1 MGRYERIMN
10 KRSAETELLEAYPPK
25 RPHNDT
31 VDSICTPPCG
41 TEFSV
46 SPATDILLP
55 DPVIDTG
62 EDDVSTAQTP
72 SSFADDL
79 DSPVTVATTPRAK
92 FPSDLKTLPCTWP
105 GCPKTF
111 NRPAR
116 LRDHLNSHTNSR
128 PFKCTYDGCDKDY
141 IEDKHLKQH
150 VKAVHTN
157 ERKHVCQREGCG
169 KSFVTGTRLKRHQ
182 AVHEGADRFRCPDCG
197 QSFRK
202 KETLHKHVLKEH
214 KGESPH
220 QCAEPGCDAKFES
233 KGALKRHHQ
242 KIHGELKFWCSECAM
257 QTGPDGL
264 EKHVGFTTHP
274 LLQAHMKLEH
284 QNCMF
289 CEFKSSSQAEM
300 VSHID
305 MHHSGKTVD
314 DRRTFACDHA
324 GCVKSFT
331 KKSNL
336 RAHIRTAH
344 EGFRFVCGD
353 VDLSAAAGLDAWSNA
368 DGCGDKFCTKVRLE
382 DHVRYI
388 HLRQERPPKWAPLP
402 PGGDDGDGDG
412 DGEEEGAADLID
424 ELSGVQML
432 TKKPITCAHCP
443 QVFARYYDLEA
454 HVSALHAADAPELF
468 ADSAEQTPFLDGDGM
483 FGGGGGGGA
492 DGAEDEGEGDDEAIF
507 AADMDYHPPRDE
519 WLDDEAGIML
529 LARNSPALEEA
540 HIDPALGSV

>member
-1 MGRYERIMN
+1 MN
-10 KRSAETELLEAYPPK
+10 KRSAETELLEAYPSK
-25 RPHNDT
+25 RLHNDT
-31 VDSICTPPCG
+31 VDSIY
-41 TEFSV
+41 
-46 SPATDILLP
+46 
-55 DPVIDTG
+55 PVLDAA

-72 SSFADDL
+72 SSFAGDP

-128 PFKCTYDGCDKDY
+128 PFKCTYEGCDKDY

-182 AVHEGADRFRCPDCG
+182 AVHEGADRFRCADCG

-242 KIHGELKFWCSECAM
+242 KIHGELKFWCSECALQM
-257 QTGPDGL
+257 GPDGL

-284 QNCMF
+284 QDCMF
-289 CEFKSSSQAEM
+289 CDFKSSSQAEM
-300 VSHID
+300 VTHID

-314 DRRTFACDHA
+314 DRRTFPCDHA

-336 RAHIRTAH
+336 RAHQRTAH

-353 VDLSAAAGLDAWSNA
+353 VDLAGAAGLDAWSNA

-382 DHVRYI
+382 DHVRYV
-388 HLRQERPPKWAPLP
+388 HLRLERPPKSWAPRSSA
-402 PGGDDGDGDG
+402 D
-412 DGEEEGAADLID
+412 AAASEDEAEDLID
-424 ELSGVQML
+424 EISGVQMQA
-432 TKKPITCAHCP
+432 KKPIVCAHCP
-443 QVFARYYDLEA
+443 QAFARYYDLEA
-454 HVSALHAADAPELF
+454 HVSAVHTAASNAAAMEELF
-468 ADSAEQTPFLDGDGM
+468 AESASGQNGFLAGGGGGGM
-483 FGGGGGGGA
+483 FGGG
-492 DGAEDEGEGDDEAIF
+492 AEDEGGDDEAIF
-507 AADMDYHPPRDE
+507 AAEMHYEPPRDE

-529 LARNSPALEEA
+529 LARNSPALEA
-540 HIDPALGSV
+540 HIDPALGGI

>member
-1 MGRYERIMN
+1 MN
-10 KRSAETELLEAYPPK
+10 KRSAETQSLEAYPFK
-25 RPHNDT
+25 RPHYEV
-31 VDSICTPPCG
+31 VDGIYP
-41 TEFSV
+41 
-46 SPATDILLP
+46 I
-55 DPVIDTG
+55 IDAG
-62 EDDVSTAQTP
+62 EDDVTTAETP
-72 SSFADDL
+72 SSFGGDV
-79 DSPVTVATTPRAK
+79 DSPMTVVTTPRAK

-128 PFKCTYDGCDKDY
+128 PFKCTYEGCDKDY

-214 KGESPH
+214 KGESPY

-242 KIHGELKFWCSECAM
+242 RIHGELKFWCSDCAM
-257 QTGPDGL
+257 QTGPDGT

-274 LLQAHMKLEH
+274 LLLAHMKLEH

-289 CEFKSSSQAEM
+289 CDFKSSSQSEM

-314 DRRTFACDHA
+314 DRRTFPCDHA

-336 RAHIRTAH
+336 RAHQRTAH
-344 EGFRFVCGD
+344 EGFRFVCGE
-353 VDLSAAAGLDAWSNA
+353 VDLGNAAGLDGWSNA

-388 HLRQERPPKWAPLP
+388 HLRQERPPKPVAATTTSLSRSSASDDG
-402 PGGDDGDGDG
+402 GGDDGDGM
-412 DGEEEGAADLID
+412 DLID
-424 ELSGVQML
+424 EISGVQL
-432 TKKPITCAHCP
+432 QAKKRIACAHCTLA
-443 QVFARYYDLEA
+443 FARYYDLEA
-454 HVSALHAADAPELF
+454 HICAAHAAPPPPPTDEDPPEELF
-468 ADSAEQTPFLDGDGM
+468 ADSDQQRLFMEAASM
-483 FGGGGGGGA
+483 FGSVG
-492 DGAEDEGEGDDEAIF
+492 DDDEGDDDTIF
-507 AADMDYHPPRDE
+507 AAEMHYGPPRDE
-519 WLDDEAGIML
+519 WLDDEVGIML
-529 LARNSPALEEA
+529 LARNSPALEA
-540 HIDPALGSV
+540 HIDPALGSI

>member
-1 MGRYERIMN
+1 MN
-10 KRSAETELLEAYPPK
+10 KRSAEAELLEAYPAK
-25 RPHNDT
+25 RLHND
-31 VDSICTPPCG
+31 VVNSICTMPPR
-41 TEFSV
+41 TKFSG
-46 SPATDILLP
+46 SSASDLLLL
-55 DPVIDTG
+55 DPIIDTG
-62 EDDVSTAQTP
+62 EDDVTPVQTP
-72 SSFADDL
+72 SSFAGDM
-79 DSPVTVATTPRAK
+79 DSPMTVATTPRAK

-116 LRDHLNSHTNSR
+116 LRDHLNSHTNER
-128 PFKCTYDGCDKDY
+128 PFKCTYAGCDKDY

-150 VKAVHTN
+150 IKAVHTN
-157 ERKHVCQREGCG
+157 ERKHVCPREGCG

-242 KIHGELKFWCSECAM
+242 KIHGEPKFWCSECAM
-257 QTGPDGL
+257 EKGPDGT

-300 VSHID
+300 ISHID

-314 DRRTFACDHA
+314 DRRTFSCDHA

-336 RAHIRTAH
+336 RAHKRTAH
-344 EGFRFVCGD
+344 EGFRFVCGE
-353 VDLSAAAGLDAWSNA
+353 VDLSNVCGLEAWSNA

-388 HLRQERPPKWAPLP
+388 HLRQERPKPASASASRSP
-402 PGGDDGDGDG
+402 
-412 DGEEEGAADLID
+412 AADEAEDIID
-424 ELSGVQML
+424 EISGVQMQA
-432 TKKPITCAHCP
+432 KKTIRCAHCP
-443 QVFARYYDLEA
+443 LVFARYFDLEA
-454 HVSALHAADAPELF
+454 HVADAHAAPPPEELF
-468 ADSAEQTPFLDGDGM
+468 AEMGEQQPFAEEGM
-483 FGGGGGGGA
+483 FGGA
-492 DGAEDEGEGDDEAIF
+492 DEEEEEDGDEDGIF
-507 AADMDYHPPRDE
+507 AAKMHYEPPRDE

-529 LARNSPALEEA
+529 LARDSPALDT
-540 HIDPALGSV
+540 HIDPALGSI

>member
-1 MGRYERIMN
+1 MS
-10 KRSAETELLEAYPPK
+10 KRGAEAGPLEAYPAK
-25 RPHNDT
+25 RLHNDA
-31 VDSICTPPCG
+31 VDSICTAPHRTPI
-41 TEFSV
+41 FHPFV
-46 SPATDILLP
+46 ADRLLP
-55 DPVIDTG
+55 DPFLDAG
-62 EDDVSTAQTP
+62 EDDVTTVQTP
-72 SSFADDL
+72 SSFAGDME
-79 DSPVTVATTPRAK
+79 SPATVATTPRAK

-128 PFKCTYDGCDKDY
+128 PFKCTYEGCDKDY

-220 QCAEPGCDAKFES
+220 QCAEPGCEAKFES

-242 KIHGELKFWCSECAM
+242 KVHGELKFWCSECALKK
-257 QTGPDGL
+257 GPDGT
-264 EKHVGFTTHP
+264 EKHVGFTTQQ

-284 QNCMF
+284 QNCLF
-289 CEFKSSSQAEM
+289 CDFKSSSEAEM
-300 VSHID
+300 ISHID
-305 MHHSGKTVD
+305 MHHSGKTVH
-314 DRRTFACDHA
+314 DRRTFSCDHA

-336 RAHIRTAH
+336 RAHKRTAH
-344 EGFRFVCGD
+344 EGFRFICGE
-353 VDLSAAAGLDAWSNA
+353 VDLSNVGGLEAWSNA

-388 HLRQERPPKWAPLP
+388 HLRQERPKMGSVARSPAS
-402 PGGDDGDGDG
+402 D
-412 DGEEEGAADLID
+412 EGTDIID
-424 ELSGVQML
+424 EISGVQMQA
-432 TKKPITCAHCP
+432 KKTIACAHCP
-443 QVFARYYDLEA
+443 EAFARYFDLEVHTA
-454 HVSALHAADAPELF
+454 AVHAAPPEELF
-468 ADSAEQTPFLDGDGM
+468 AESGEQSPFLEGGM
-483 FGGGGGGGA
+483 FGA
-492 DGAEDEGEGDDEAIF
+492 DDGDEAIF
-507 AADMDYHPPRDE
+507 AAEMHYEPPRDE

-529 LARNSPALEEA
+529 LARDSPALEA
-540 HIDPALGSV
+540 HIDPALGSL

>member
-1 MGRYERIMN
+1 MTLSIAYVRRHGAQKFSIP
-10 KRSAETELLEAYPPK
+10 SAADRFFLDPLLDA
-25 RPHNDT
+25 
-31 VDSICTPPCG
+31 
-41 TEFSV
+41 
-46 SPATDILLP
+46 
-55 DPVIDTG
+55 G
-62 EDDVSTAQTP
+62 EDDVTTVQTP
-72 SSFADDL
+72 SSFAGDME
-79 DSPVTVATTPRAK
+79 SPVTVATTPRAK

-128 PFKCTYDGCDKDY
+128 PFKCTYEGCDKDY

-150 VKAVHTN
+150 IKAVHTN

-242 KIHGELKFWCSECAM
+242 KIHGELKFWCSDCAL
-257 QTGPDGL
+257 QKGPDGT
-264 EKHVGFTTHP
+264 EKHVGFTTQL

-284 QNCMF
+284 QNCLF
-289 CEFKSSSQAEM
+289 CDFKSSSEAEM

-305 MHHSGKTVD
+305 MHHSGKTLN
-314 DRRTFACDHA
+314 DRRTFNCDHA

-336 RAHIRTAH
+336 RAHKRTAH
-344 EGFRFVCGD
+344 EGFRFICGE
-353 VDLSAAAGLDAWSNA
+353 VDLSNVAGLEAWSNA

-388 HLRQERPPKWAPLP
+388 HLRQERPKASSAARSPAS
-402 PGGDDGDGDG
+402 DGDSDM
-412 DGEEEGAADLID
+412 ID
-424 ELSGVQML
+424 EISGVQIQA
-432 TKKPITCAHCP
+432 KKTIACAHCP
-443 QVFARYYDLEA
+443 QAFARYFDLEV
-454 HVSALHAADAPELF
+454 HMSAAHAAPEALF
-468 ADSAEQTPFLDGDGM
+468 AESGEQKPFLEDGV
-483 FGGGGGGGA
+483 FGGGNADDDDGG
-492 DGAEDEGEGDDEAIF
+492 DAIF
-507 AADMDYHPPRDE
+507 AAEMHYEPPRDE
-519 WLDDEAGIML
+519 WLDDEVGIML
-529 LARNSPALEEA
+529 LARDSPALDA
-540 HIDPALGSV
+540 HIDPLLGSL